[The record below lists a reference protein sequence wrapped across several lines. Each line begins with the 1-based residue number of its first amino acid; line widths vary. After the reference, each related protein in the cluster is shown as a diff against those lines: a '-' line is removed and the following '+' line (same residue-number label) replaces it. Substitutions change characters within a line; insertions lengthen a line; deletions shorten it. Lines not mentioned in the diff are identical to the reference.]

1 MRDREEKR
9 MRFLNRIIEP
19 KQRLTDDRKIFTN
32 AMLKAMIIPLLVE
45 QLLQMVVGLAD
56 TMMVSHA
63 GEAVVAGVG
72 LDTMIYTIFIYL
84 FTAISAGGSV
94 VVAQYIG
101 SKDRENGNLAA
112 SQIFHL
118 AGACVRYIRR
128 EKNKAAKAAQTTK
141 TE

>member
-1 MRDREEKR
+1 

-19 KQRLTDDRKIFTN
+19 KQHLADDRKIFTN
-32 AMLKAMIIPLLVE
+32 SMLKAMIIPLLIE

-101 SKDRENGNLAA
+101 SIKAMTTLRTSCALSLGITSTA
-112 SQIFHL
+112 SSL
-118 AGACVRYIRR
+118 
-128 EKNKAAKAAQTTK
+128 TT
-141 TE
+141 TTTSFIPTTPTAILELLL